1 MTILGDIVKVDRKVD
16 VNVNWIMQELGV
28 DQSFDVIRRDITLAG
43 RRATL
48 FYINGLV
55 KDEIMTYIL
64 TSFSRLEEE
73 DLTPNAFLKVYKKY
87 VSYIQVEDLDDL
99 HKAVDKILCGEIAL
113 IVDGFNK
120 VISIDVRKYPARMP
134 EESDLE
140 RVVRGSRDNFVETLL
155 FNTNLLR
162 RRVRDPKLRT
172 EILQVGS
179 RSKTDV
185 AVVYIQDI
193 ANPRLVDTIK
203 EKIKAI
209 KMDGLPMAEKSLE
222 EFIFRGSFW
231 NPFPRV
237 RYTERP
243 DVAAAHIFEGHILVM
258 VDTSP
263 SVMILPTTLFHHLQH
278 AEEFRQLPLIGTFLR
293 TVRFLGVIA
302 SVFLPPLWLLFSL
315 QPELLPPNLAWIG
328 PKKLGAIP
336 LAWQFIF
343 AEMGINL
350 MRMAAIHTPTA
361 LATAL
366 GLIAAVLIGEIAV
379 AVGFFNPEVILYM
392 AIAAVGIFSTPSYE
406 LGMANTLMRIALLIG
421 VGLFRLPGFVAVTM
435 GTFLLL
441 MTTKSFGLPYLW
453 PLIPF
458 NGSALKDIFV
468 RPPVPLQKLRP
479 RVLHPLDL
487 DRQPYPEPAR
497 KPLPREAAG
506 QQEKRQQEKEKRIWP
521 EFMDDGDEKRE
532 K

>member
-1 MTILGDIVKVDRKVD
+1 MTILGDIVKVDNNLD
-16 VNVNWIMQELGV
+16 VNVKWIMEELGV
-28 DQSFDVIRRDITLAG
+28 GQSFDVIRRDITLAG

-55 KDEIMTYIL
+55 KDEVMTYIL
-64 TSFSRLEEE
+64 TALADLKEE
-73 DLTPNAFLKVYKKY
+73 DLTPDAFLQLYNRY
-87 VSYIQVEDLDDL
+87 VSYIQVEDVDDL
-99 HKAVDKILCGEIAL
+99 HKAVDKIVSGEIAL

-120 VISIDVRKYPARMP
+120 VIAIDVRKYPARMP

-140 RVVRGSRDNFVETLL
+140 RVVRGSRDNFVETIL
-155 FNTNLLR
+155 FNANLLR
-162 RRVRDPKLRT
+162 RRVRDPKLRM
-172 EILQVGS
+172 ELLQVGS

-185 AVVYIQDI
+185 AVVYIKDI
-193 ANPRLVDTIK
+193 ANPGLVDIIK

-222 EFIFRGSFW
+222 EFIGSGSYW

-243 DVAAAHIFEGHILVM
+243 DVAAAHLFEGHVLVL

-263 SVMILPTTLFHHLQH
+263 SVMILPATLFHHLQH
-278 AEEFRQLPLIGTFLR
+278 AEEFRQAPLIGTFLR
-293 TVRFLGVIA
+293 IVRFLGVLI
-302 SVFLPPLWLLFSL
+302 SVFLPPVWLLLSL
-315 QPELLPPNLAWIG
+315 QPGLLPPGLSWIG
-328 PKKLGAIP
+328 PKSLGAIP
-336 LAWQFIF
+336 LFWQFLF
-343 AEMGINL
+343 AELGIDL
-350 MRMAAIHTPTA
+350 MRLAAIHTPTA

-366 GLIAAVLIGEIAV
+366 GLIAAVLIGDIAV

-406 LGMANTLMRIALLIG
+406 LGMANTLVRIALLIG
-421 VGLFRLPGFVAVTM
+421 VGLFRLPGLVAVTL

-441 MTTKSFGLPYLW
+441 ATTKSFGLPYLW
-453 PLIPF
+453 PLLPF
-458 NGSALKDIFV
+458 NGSALKDILI
-468 RPPVPLQKLRP
+468 RPPVPLQKVRP
-479 RVLHPLDL
+479 RVLHPLDV

-497 KPLPREAAG
+497 KPMIRE
-506 QQEKRQQEKEKRIWP
+506 EDIWRR
-521 EFMDDGDEKRE
+521 EGEENDGTK

>member
-1 MTILGDIVKVDRKVD
+1 MTISGDIVKVDKKAD
-16 VNVNWIMQELGV
+16 VNVDWISKELGV
-28 DQSFDVIRRDITLAG
+28 GESFDVVRRNITFAG
-43 RRATL
+43 RKATL
-48 FYINGLV
+48 FYIDGLV
-55 KDEIMTYIL
+55 KDDIMTYLLI
-64 TSFSRLEEE
+64 SFSRLERE
-73 DLTPNAFLKVYKKY
+73 DLAPDAFFKLYKQY
-87 VSYIQVEDLDDL
+87 LSYIEVEALDDL
-99 HKAVDKILCGEIAL
+99 HKAVDKILCGGVVM
-113 IVDGFNK
+113 IVDGFDK
-120 VISIDVRKYPARMP
+120 VILIDVRKYPARNP

-162 RRVRDPKLRT
+162 RRIRDPKLRT

-185 AVVYIQDI
+185 AIVYIKDI

-203 EKIKAI
+203 ERIKAI

-222 EFIFRGSFW
+222 EFIGPGSFW

-243 DVAAAHIFEGHILVM
+243 DVAAAHLLEGHVLVM

-263 SVMILPTTLFHHLQH
+263 SVMILPATLFHHLQH
-278 AEEFRQLPLIGTFLR
+278 AEEFRQAPLIGTFLR
-293 TVRFLGVIA
+293 TVRFLGVAI
-302 SVFLPPLWLLFSL
+302 SVFLPPLWLLVVL
-315 QPELLPPNLAWIG
+315 KPELLPPGLSWIG

-336 LAWQFIF
+336 LVWQFIL
-343 AEMGINL
+343 AELGIDL

-366 GLIAAVLIGEIAV
+366 GLIAAVLIGDIAV

-406 LGMANTLMRIALLIG
+406 LGMANTLVRIALLAG
-421 VGLFRLPGFVAVTM
+421 VGLLRLPGFVAVTL
-435 GTFLLL
+435 GAFLLL
-441 MTTKSFGLPYLW
+441 LTTKSFGLPYLW

-479 RVLHPLDL
+479 RALHPLDI

-497 KPLPREAAG
+497 KPLER
-506 QQEKRQQEKEKRIWP
+506 EKRIWSQ
-521 EFMDDGDEKRE
+521 FMKDEDDNRE

>member
-1 MTILGDIVKVDRKVD
+1 MTVSGDIVRVDTDLD
-16 VNVNWIMQELGV
+16 VNNNWIMKELGV
-28 DQSFDVIRRDITLAG
+28 GQSFDVIRRDINIAG

-48 FYINGLV
+48 FYINGMAREDVL
-55 KDEIMTYIL
+55 TYVL
-64 TSFSRLEEE
+64 TSLAKLKRE
-73 DLTPNAFLKVYKKY
+73 DLAPDAYTKIFNQYM
-87 VSYIQVEDLDDL
+87 SYLQVEALDDL
-99 HKAVDKILCGEIAL
+99 HKVVDKILSGGIVVL
-113 IVDGFNK
+113 IDGFKK
-120 VISIDVRKYPARMP
+120 VIQLDARSYPVRSP

-155 FNTNLLR
+155 FNVNLLR

-193 ANPRLVDTIK
+193 ANPRLVDIIK
-203 EKIKAI
+203 ERIKAI

-222 EFIFRGSFW
+222 EFITPGSYW

-243 DVAAAHIFEGHILVM
+243 DVSASHLFEGHVLVM

-263 SVMILPTTLFHHLQH
+263 SVMILPATIFHHLQH
-278 AEEFRQLPLIGTFLR
+278 AEEFRQAPLIGTFLR
-293 TVRFLGVIA
+293 AVRFAGVFL
-302 SVFLPPLWLLFSL
+302 SVFLPPLWLLAAL
-315 QPELLPPNLAWIG
+315 QQNLLPPGLAWIG
-328 PKKLGAIP
+328 PKELGKIP
-336 LAWQFIF
+336 LVWQFLF
-343 AEMGINL
+343 AELGIDL
-350 MRMAAIHTPTA
+350 MRLAAIHTPTS

-366 GLIAAVLIGEIAV
+366 GLIAAVLIGQIAV

-392 AIAAVGIFSTPSYE
+392 AIAAVGIFATPSYE
-406 LGMANTLMRIALLIG
+406 LGMANTLVRVASLIG
-421 VGLFRLPGFVAVTM
+421 VGLFRLPGLVAVTL

-458 NGSALKDIFV
+458 DASALKDVII
-468 RPPVPLQKLRP
+468 RPPVPLLKLRT
-479 RVLHPLDL
+479 RALHPIDL
-487 DRQPYPEPAR
+487 DRQPSPEPAR
-497 KPLPREAAG
+497 KPLKR
-506 QQEKRQQEKEKRIWP
+506 KRQEEKEKEEHIWP
-521 EFMDDGDEKRE
+521 GLEKKKDDDQRE
-532 K
+532 G